1 MKKNSFTIVCAV
13 LTLGVCMLLG
23 AIFGASD
30 IANRVA
36 ENAASHPIEA
46 DARAVVNK

>member
-13 LTLGVCMLLG
+13 LTLVVCMLLG
-23 AIFGASD
+23 AFFGAND

-36 ENAASHPIEA
+36 ENAASQPINVGQE
-46 DARAVVNK
+46 AVVRK